1 MVEDDRAIAD
11 AVRRRLES
19 EGYAVDAVFDGLSAV
34 AAAGRAADDG
44 VSYDVVVLDLMLP
57 GIDGL
62 EVCRRIQAREPV
74 PVLMLT
80 ARSEEDDRLTG
91 LAVGADDYLTKPFSP
106 RELVARVA
114 ALVRRVDRATALAA
128 AAAAAAEAAA
138 SGSVSGSGSESGP
151 GSESGAAGAAQG
163 HLIEVG
169 GLRVDLARR
178 TVTVDGE
185 AAHLTRTEFDLLC
198 ALARRPGEVVGR
210 ERLLA
215 EVWDWTEAEA
225 ARAAATTAV
234 RAVDSHV
241 KSLRR
246 KVGAARIRTAHG
258 VGYALEE
265 Q

>member
-1 MVEDDRAIAD
+1 VLTRLHDRPSRRVLVVEDDRAIAD

-19 EGYAVDAVFDGLSAV
+19 EGYAVDAVADGLAAV
-34 AAAGRAADDG
+34 AAATRAADAG

-80 ARSEEDDRLTG
+80 ARSDEDDRLTG

-128 AAAAAAEAAA
+128 AAAA
-138 SGSVSGSGSESGP
+138 GSGP
-151 GSESGAAGAAQG
+151 PAGVVD
-163 HLIEVG
+163 VG
-169 GLRVDLARR
+169 ELRVDVARR
-178 TVTVDGE
+178 TVSVEGE
-185 AAHLTRTEFDLLC
+185 PVHLTRTEFDLLC
-198 ALARRPGEVVGR
+198 ALARRPGEVIGR

-215 EVWDWTEAEA
+215 EVWDWTDAEA
-225 ARAAATTAV
+225 ARAAATSAV

>member
-1 MVEDDRAIAD
+1 MAAAQRVRRVLVVEDDPAIAD

-19 EGYAVDAVFDGLSAV
+19 EGYAVDAVADGLAAV
-34 AAAGRAADDG
+34 AAAGRAADLG
-44 VSYDVVVLDLMLP
+44 ASFDVVVLDLMLP

-62 EVCRRIQAREPV
+62 EVCRRIQSREPV

-80 ARSEEDDRLTG
+80 ARDEEDDRLTG

-128 AAAAAAEAAA
+128 AAAGA
-138 SGSVSGSGSESGP
+138 GGVP
-151 GSESGAAGAAQG
+151 GTG
-163 HLIEVG
+163 HRIDVG
-169 GLRVDLARR
+169 GLGVDLARR
-178 TVTVDGE
+178 AVTVDGDPV
-185 AAHLTRTEFDLLC
+185 HLTRTEFDLLC
-198 ALARRPGEVVGR
+198 ALARRPQEVVGR

-215 EVWDWTEAEA
+215 EVWDWTDAEA
-225 ARAAATTAV
+225 ARAAATSAV
-234 RAVDSHV
+234 RSVDSHV
-241 KSLRR
+241 KSLRH
-246 KVGAARIRTAHG
+246 KVGASRIRTVHG